1 MCDSR
6 LGLDGVI
13 VTESSNSGKYKR
25 IALKTDVYTFV
36 TYSQA
41 NEYCACKFGTE
52 LAKVESDSDNSDLFD
67 LTWFNEYGYMWI
79 GLNDIDTE
87 GTYVWTDGSNGDYT
101 NWYSPSQPNNLHNQD
116 CVVVFYNDGKWQ
128 DVHCDGGDGFEM
140 KSWACNYN

>member
-1 MCDSR
+1 M
-6 LGLDGVI
+6 I
-13 VTESSNSGKYKR
+13 VSESSNNGKYKR
-25 IALKTDVYTFV
+25 VALKTDVETFV

-41 NEYCACKFGTE
+41 NEYCACEFGTQ

-101 NWYSPSQPNNLHNQD
+101 NWYSPSEPNNWKDQD
-116 CVVVFYNDGKWQ
+116 CVVIFYDDGKWQ
-128 DVHCDGGDGFEM
+128 DVDCDGNDDGIEI